1 MQKTQSVVDKTRLRV
16 CLESIAKEKQMKT
29 KTREK
34 MGYGHQRRVMVNDK
48 PE

>member
-1 MQKTQSVVDKTRLRV
+1 MQKIQSVVDMTKLRV
-16 CLESIAKEKQMKT
+16 CLESIAKEEQMKM